1 MKRTLLLLLLL
12 MALQSLIVTT
22 ADTATTNHQPP
33 GETLPSMCGQRRSNA
48 PTGAEGQRSRRV
60 RCAPREELPPELKH
74 QYTSDQVV
82 GIVQDIKHRLGHLQV
97 PSLEKQRK
105 SKGRRRPPKQPKGRK

>member
-33 GETLPSMCGQRRSNA
+33 GQRRSNA